1 MSIDIITMKEEKLN
15 FYLTGESN
23 KNDLRVVFKQPLL
36 LKPNSK
42 VEVKYVV
49 CEYTPAGASY
59 RTDTLAIQTDLPI
72 KSFHSKS
79 TGDAVEDRIMVLVPP
94 VQNEEVSGD
103 QPAVGN
109 PVVAMRSYEPFQ
121 PVIHDMSN
129 NELSLNAI
137 NFQIL
142 DGNSLVPK
150 DNVLKFKIGFCIYH
164 GGC

>member
-1 MSIDIITMKEEKLN
+1 MKEEKLN
-15 FYLTGESN
+15 FYLTGENS

-42 VEVKYVV
+42 VEVKYVMI
-49 CEYTPAGASY
+49 EYTPAAGY
-59 RTDTLAIQTDLPI
+59 RTDTFAIQTDLPI

-79 TGDAVEDRIMVLVPP
+79 AQFTGDAVEDRIMVLVPP
-94 VQNEEVSGD
+94 YQNEESSGD
-103 QPAVGN
+103 DPGAGRPTVGL
-109 PVVAMRSYEPFQ
+109 RSYEPYQ

-129 NELSLNAI
+129 NELSINAI

-142 DGNSLVPK
+142 DGNDLVPK